1 MCLAI
6 PMKITEINGFNARCE
21 AKGVERDVSLFM
33 LQDDTIQPGDFVMVH
48 IGYAIQK
55 VQPEEARTAWELYDE
70 MLARE
75 QALLRGD

>member
-6 PMKITEINGFNARCE
+6 PMQITEINGFNARCE

-33 LQDDTIQPGDFVMVH
+33 LQDENLQLGDFVMVH

-55 VQPEEARTAWELYDE
+55 ILPEEAHTAWELFDE
-70 MLARE
+70 MLLRE
-75 QALLRGD
+75 QQLLEDE